1 MKYAFSTI
9 KYGLLTE
16 YSENSQLTDLFL
28 EHKFWG
34 WFGLLT
40 IFILICLVLYF
51 QLKIWDSEDRLET
64 KKLSESKKIEIKEK
78 NKDSILKKY

>member
-1 MKYAFSTI
+1 MQLNLGYI
-9 KYGLLTE
+9 KYELLPE
-16 YSENSQLTDLFL
+16 YSEKSQLTDLFT

-51 QLKIWDSEDRLET
+51 QLKIWDSKD
-64 KKLSESKKIEIKEK
+64 KLKEK
-78 NKDSILKKY
+78 KKSSDQK

>member
-1 MKYAFSTI
+1 MKYTFSNI
-9 KYGLLTE
+9 KYELLPE

-34 WFGLLT
+34 WLGLLT

-51 QLKIWDSEDRLET
+51 QLKIWDSEDKLEN
-64 KKLSESKKIEIKEK
+64 KKLIESKKREIKK
-78 NKDSILKKY
+78 NISSKIP